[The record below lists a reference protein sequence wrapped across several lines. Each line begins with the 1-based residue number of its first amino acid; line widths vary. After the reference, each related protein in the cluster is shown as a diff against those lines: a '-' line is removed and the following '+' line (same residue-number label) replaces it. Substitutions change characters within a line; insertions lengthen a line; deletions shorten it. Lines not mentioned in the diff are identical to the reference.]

1 MVYYVVVNDES
12 GDQVSGSERYDSVH
26 RAAKDS
32 IKWNRNRDGSFSVEE
47 RDEQGE
53 ETADSQDNMS
63 YDFITNGDEEEQDD
77 NQTQFNT
84 VGSMWNLGDHS
95 TAGQNERSELSKS
108 IEETMASLDDDI
120 DGDMKAV
127 LEDASDLVQD
137 TRVSK
142 FECPV
147 EACGL
152 GHSHSDH
159 KHDVRDAFDVLN
171 SFTNQMEFCP
181 YCHCGVNELAM
192 LMAFFPYISEPVFA
206 DQERFEEVFEI
217 PPDVLN
223 EMYRIYN
230 DDGATVSA
238 AAGAVA
244 ARRGASESELIPL
257 GTRDAIKAFFGRRQA
272 IETAANA
279 APIAQETRN
288 VIENNREE
296 LETAT
301 SQ

>member
-1 MVYYVVVNDES
+1 MAYYVVDRFGNEI
-12 GDQVSGSERYDSVH
+12 ERYES
-26 RAAKDS
+26 R
-32 IKWNRNRDGSFSVEE
+32 RDAEDHIQDAGIGSHHLHVEE
-47 RDEQGE
+47 EQDGE
-53 ETADSQDNMS
+53 TTDSQNTMN
-63 YDFITNGDEEEQDD
+63 YDFITNGDEEEQNNNDIE
-77 NQTQFNT
+77 QQFNT
-84 VGSMWNLGDHS
+84 VGSMWTLGDHS
-95 TAGQNERSELSKS
+95 TAGQNDRSELSKT
-108 IEETMASLDDDI
+108 IDKTMDELDDEI

-127 LEDASDLVQD
+127 LQDASDLVKD

-147 EACGL
+147 ESCGL
-152 GHSHSDH
+152 GHSHPDH

-171 SFTNQMEFCP
+171 TFTNQMEFCP